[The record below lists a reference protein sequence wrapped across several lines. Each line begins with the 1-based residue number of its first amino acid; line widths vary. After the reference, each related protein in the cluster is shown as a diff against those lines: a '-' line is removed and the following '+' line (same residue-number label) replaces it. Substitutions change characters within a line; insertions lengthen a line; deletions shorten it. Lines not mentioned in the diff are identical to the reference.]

1 MIKTFNSLFVTMF
14 GIGKLKP
21 IPGTFGSLATVI
33 ILYFLFHKFE
43 ISSNLILLGLVVI
56 FIIRKKRTNIFFSH
70 RTQQS
75 INNCM

>member
-33 ILYFLFHKFE
+33 ILYFLFHNHNFD
-43 ISSNLILLGLVVI
+43 SQSNNFVLYPEFLQ
-56 FIIRKKRTNIFFSH
+56 FD
-70 RTQQS
+70 
-75 INNCM
+75 

>member
-21 IPGTFGSLATVI
+21 IPGTFGSLTTVI

-56 FIIRKKRTNIFFSH
+56 FI
-70 RTQQS
+70 
-75 INNCM
+75 